1 MAAAYKTLYG
11 TEWTADPAAAPDAF
25 GQEVP
30 NAGWLWVKKMAQN
43 HPTVVDEIDVA
54 YASVGM
60 DPAVEPGYGW
70 TGWNSVEDTA
80 AGDIVMAPCLEMTPS
95 LGIIKTSYLAVANMA
110 PHPNAAK
117 LFIKL
122 ALSPDGYAPWDSL
135 GAYSAEPSMPLPEG
149 AMPLAEMMS
158 KGWLMNPLYDWE
170 WAAKVRDFWAIS
182 LLTPK
187 P

>member
-1 MAAAYKTLYG
+1 MAAAYKTKFG
-11 TEWTADPAAAPDAF
+11 VEWTEDPAAAPDAY

-43 HPTVVDEIDVA
+43 HPTVVDEIDIA

-70 TGWNSVEDTA
+70 TGWTGVNDTE

-95 LGIIKTSYLAVANMA
+95 LGIIKTSYLAIANKA

-122 ALSPDGYAPWDSL
+122 ALSPDGFKPWDEAGS
-135 GAYSAEPSMPLPEG
+135 YSAQPSMPVPEG
-149 AMPLAEMMS
+149 LPPFEEVLA
-158 KGWLMNPLYDWE
+158 KGWLMNPIYDWE

-187 P
+187 

>member
-1 MAAAYKTLYG
+1 
-11 TEWTADPAAAPDAF
+11 
-25 GQEVP
+25 
-30 NAGWLWVKKMAQN
+30 
-43 HPTVVDEIDVA
+43 
-54 YASVGM
+54 
-60 DPAVEPGYGW
+60 
-70 TGWNSVEDTA
+70 
-80 AGDIVMAPCLEMTPS
+80 MAPCLEMTPS

-122 ALSPDGYAPWDSL
+122 ALSPDGYAPWDAY

-158 KGWLMNPLYDWE
+158 KGWLINPLYDWE

-187 P
+187 Q